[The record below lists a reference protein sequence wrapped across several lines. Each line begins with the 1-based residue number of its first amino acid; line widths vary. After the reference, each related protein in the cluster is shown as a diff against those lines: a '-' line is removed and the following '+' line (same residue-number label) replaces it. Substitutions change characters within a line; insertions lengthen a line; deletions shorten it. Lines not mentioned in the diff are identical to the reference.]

1 MGLVVHD
8 HEELARRVRALRDG
22 GKRVVFTNGCFDV
35 LHVGHVRCLTD
46 AATRGDF
53 LVVAIN
59 SDASVRKLKGPD
71 RPVQPAAERAEIL
84 CAITGVSYVTFF
96 DEPTVGPLLR
106 KLRPQIV
113 AKGTDYD
120 HTNLPERDVVAEIG
134 AELAIVGDPKK
145 HSTIKLLER
154 IRSGKGVSGGGGAG
168 SGGATA
174 SGAKTD
180 KASAKTAKNAGGKK
194 AGGKPAKPASKSQGK
209 ALVERVLAAKTA
221 SARKKTRSAS
231 EAHA

>member
-1 MGLVVHD
+1 MGPIVHD
-8 HEELARRVRALRDG
+8 HDELARRTRALRDG

-35 LHVGHVRCLTD
+35 LHVGHLRCLTD

-53 LVVAIN
+53 LIVAIN

-84 CAITGVSYVTFF
+84 CAIQGVSYVTIF

-106 KLRPQIV
+106 KLRPHVV

-120 HTNLPERDVVAEIG
+120 ATNLPEREVVAEIG

-145 HSTIKLLER
+145 HSTIRLLER
-154 IRSGKGVSGGGGAG
+154 IRSGKGVSGGGGASG
-168 SGGATA
+168 SGGASPA
-174 SGAKTD
+174 KSPKGGAK
-180 KASAKTAKNAGGKK
+180 A
-194 AGGKPAKPASKSQGK
+194 AKPAAAPKRGGKNAKGASKSP
-209 ALVERVLAAKTA
+209 ARAMVDRVLAARNA
-221 SARKKTRSAS
+221 SARKKSRSAS